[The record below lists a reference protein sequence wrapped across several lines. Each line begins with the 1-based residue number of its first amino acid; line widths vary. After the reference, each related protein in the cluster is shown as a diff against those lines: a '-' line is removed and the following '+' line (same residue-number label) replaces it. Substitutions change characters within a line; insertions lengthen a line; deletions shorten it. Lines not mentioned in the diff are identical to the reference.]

1 MKNTLYVPCIVNN
14 KTINAVI
21 DTAAQVTVM
30 NYELFESLKP
40 KPLLQ
45 KDIILKGAGKNNIIN
60 GKIAEQVKLRIGP
73 TEQRW
78 DVVVGEIADS
88 LLLGLDFFESSQ
100 LHHQFGKLYSDSR

>member
-88 LLLGLDFFESSQ
+88 LLLGLDFLRAHNCIINLENLIRQ
-100 LHHQFGKLYSDSR
+100 R